1 MNMFMNYC
9 VFCDIVKCNSE
20 NNSKI
25 SVGVMN
31 NRSNLIYQNDPKF
44 KEKVIEND
52 IKKYSIARRKATPR
66 NVKTSNG
73 TTTVLYIINQ
83 VFACNNL
90 LFE

>member
-9 VFCDIVKCNSE
+9 VFCDIIECNSE
-20 NNSKI
+20 NNFKI

-52 IKKYSIARRKATPR
+52 IKKYSNARHNATPR

-73 TTTVLYIINQ
+73 TTTVSYIINQ
-83 VFACNNL
+83 VF
-90 LFE
+90 

>member
-52 IKKYSIARRKATPR
+52 IKNIASLDVRRRLEMLRLQRGLPPFYT
-66 NVKTSNG
+66 
-73 TTTVLYIINQ
+73 
-83 VFACNNL
+83 
-90 LFE
+90 

>member
-9 VFCDIVKCNSE
+9 VFCNIIECNSE

-52 IKKYSIARRKATPR
+52 IKKKNIATLDVTRRLEMLRRQMGLPPFYT
-66 NVKTSNG
+66 
-73 TTTVLYIINQ
+73 
-83 VFACNNL
+83 
-90 LFE
+90 

>member
-9 VFCDIVKCNSE
+9 VFCDIIECNSE

-31 NRSNLIYQNDPKF
+31 NRSNLIYQNDPNF

-52 IKKYSIARRKATPR
+52 IKNIATLDVTRRLEMLIRQMGLPTFY
-66 NVKTSNG
+66 T
-73 TTTVLYIINQ
+73 
-83 VFACNNL
+83 
-90 LFE
+90 

>member
-9 VFCDIVKCNSE
+9 VFCDIIECNSE

-31 NRSNLIYQNDPKF
+31 NRCNLIYQNDPNF

-52 IKKYSIARRKATPR
+52 IKNIATLDVTRRLEMLR
-66 NVKTSNG
+66 RQMG
-73 TTTVLYIINQ
+73 
-83 VFACNNL
+83 L
-90 LFE
+90 LPFYT